1 MTLSIHSDY
10 TSSISTNLP
19 PHTVSKHE
27 AMFYYSGISLSPP
40 KLVYCTGSLKALW
53 VKPVGP
59 EAQPKLKRVHG
70 VYGHKLNDIWSD
82 MGPCVLSNL
91 NTTVNICGPL
101 TLALGLAI
109 ATTDRPDTQG
119 TMELYFT
126 EGGQSDKLMGLT
138 CHHMLFKT
146 DTKHNVEYK
155 FRGAGVPHK
164 YVCLLSLRC
173 FEGLLTSIK
182 VCISCH
188 GIMVDIYGRD
198 IVKLKARVKGDV
210 NKDVAE
216 AKKELKKTH
225 SLLEDAN
232 VAIEELKKFYATVK
246 KNWGN
251 PKQCT
256 ISHIHYSST
265 LISKFKNMFVGNFVD
280 LGTKI
285 PSDKFTLMMYPHEDS
300 PTTFKYPGGCL
311 LPLRGMISEQLM
323 HTPDIMHT
331 PNMLDHNNN
340 TCLLVS
346 KKLCDRG
353 TS

>member
-82 MGPCVLSNL
+82 MGPCVRNL
-91 NTTVNICGPL
+91 L
-101 TLALGLAI
+101 K
-109 ATTDRPDTQG
+109 G
-119 TMELYFT
+119 TMALYFT

-155 FRGAGVPHK
+155 FRGAGIPHK
-164 YVCLLSLRC
+164 YVCLLSLHR

-188 GIMVDIYGRD
+188 GIMVDIYGRV

-232 VAIEELKKFYATVK
+232 VAIEELKKFYTTVK
-246 KNWGN
+246 KDWGN
-251 PKQCT
+251 SKQHT
-256 ISHIHYSST
+256 ISHIRYSST
-265 LISKFKNMFVGNFVD
+265 LMCNTASGGFTADWGTFKLDSSKFKN
-280 LGTKI
+280 
-285 PSDKFTLMMYPHEDS
+285 
-300 PTTFKYPGGCL
+300 
-311 LPLRGMISEQLM
+311 
-323 HTPDIMHT
+323 
-331 PNMLDHNNN
+331 
-340 TCLLVS
+340 
-346 KKLCDRG
+346 
-353 TS
+353 